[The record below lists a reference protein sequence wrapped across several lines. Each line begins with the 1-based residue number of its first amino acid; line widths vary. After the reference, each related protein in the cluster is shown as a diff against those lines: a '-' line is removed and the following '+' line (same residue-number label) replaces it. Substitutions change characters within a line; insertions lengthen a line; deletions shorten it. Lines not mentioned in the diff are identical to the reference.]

1 MTPELIRFVGCAPI
15 KEAHAHPHALSGTR
29 PSARCPFQYTKEP
42 FRGVFCA
49 LLGPKTGKKGGK
61 AWPKTLHE
69 RIQGRWCH
77 SAPGDR
83 RASDGGSRSI
93 FSMR

>member
-42 FRGVFCA
+42 FRAVFCA
-49 LLGPKTGKKGGK
+49 RLEALWARERGK
-61 AWPKTLHE
+61 A
-69 RIQGRWCH
+69 
-77 SAPGDR
+77 
-83 RASDGGSRSI
+83 
-93 FSMR
+93 